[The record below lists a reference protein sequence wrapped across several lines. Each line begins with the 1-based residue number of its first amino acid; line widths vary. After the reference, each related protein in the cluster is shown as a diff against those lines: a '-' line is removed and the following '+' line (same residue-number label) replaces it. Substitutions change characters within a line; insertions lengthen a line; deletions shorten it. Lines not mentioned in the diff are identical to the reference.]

1 MNKTRVEAFSDAV
14 IAIIMTIV
22 ILEIKTPQVG
32 VLAGLIE
39 NIPYFLSFIVSFIF
53 ICIAWYNHHY
63 IMSVTHWFSK
73 KAFWANNFW
82 LFSMAFIPVATAWVS
97 EFWWMRAP
105 VYFYLVVY
113 TVWDFA
119 YFLLTRIIYEDNAV
133 KDPQGAAKLRKSKSY
148 SKATKIIHLCLF
160 AIGYIGIYF
169 YPPIGI
175 GVILSEAVIW
185 YLNVPKEGDRLEC

>member
-1 MNKTRVEAFSDAV
+1 
-14 IAIIMTIV
+14 
-22 ILEIKTPQVG
+22 
-32 VLAGLIE
+32 
-39 NIPYFLSFIVSFIF
+39 
-53 ICIAWYNHHY
+53 
-63 IMSVTHWFSK
+63 
-73 KAFWANNFW
+73 
-82 LFSMAFIPVATAWVS
+82 MAFIPVATAWVS

-113 TVWDFA
+113 TIWDFA
-119 YFLLTRIIYEDNAV
+119 YFLLTRIIYEDNVV

-185 YLNVPKEGDRLEC
+185 YLNVPKEETAWSVKSFDWIKSRVLFKEQAIRKKQ

>member
-1 MNKTRVEAFSDAV
+1 
-14 IAIIMTIV
+14 
-22 ILEIKTPQVG
+22 
-32 VLAGLIE
+32 
-39 NIPYFLSFIVSFIF
+39 
-53 ICIAWYNHHY
+53 
-63 IMSVTHWFSK
+63 
-73 KAFWANNFW
+73 
-82 LFSMAFIPVATAWVS
+82 MAFIPVATAWVS

-113 TVWDFA
+113 TIWDFA
-119 YFLLTRIIYEDNAV
+119 YFLLTRIIYEDNVV
-133 KDPQGAAKLRKSKSY
+133 KDTQGAAKLRKSKSY

-185 YLNVPKEGDRLEC
+185 YLNVPKEGDRL

>member
-1 MNKTRVEAFSDAV
+1 MDAG
-14 IAIIMTIV
+14 TC
-22 ILEIKTPQVG
+22 L
-32 VLAGLIE
+32 
-39 NIPYFLSFIVSFIF
+39 FLS
-53 ICIAWYNHHY
+53 CC
-63 IMSVTHWFSK
+63 
-73 KAFWANNFW
+73 
-82 LFSMAFIPVATAWVS
+82 
-97 EFWWMRAP
+97 
-105 VYFYLVVY
+105 VYGLGFCLLLVNK
-113 TVWDFA
+113 DH
-119 YFLLTRIIYEDNAV
+119 YEDNAV